1 MAKGTAAAIDA
12 CDDVTVQGKWIDALW
27 QMSFSLWVKVE
38 MECFSHML
46 GGYSQHLQDSEGGDT
61 HTHTLMKKKYWQP
74 QGFHFSY
81 PNQITQPETFTRQ
94 MYIHIITQTHTD
106 TLSSWATMPPAG

>member
-46 GGYSQHLQDSEGGDT
+46 GGYSHHLQDSEGGDT
-61 HTHTLMKKKYWQP
+61 HTHIDEEEILATSRIS
-74 QGFHFSY
+74 FF
-81 PNQITQPETFTRQ
+81 
-94 MYIHIITQTHTD
+94 
-106 TLSSWATMPPAG
+106 LS

>member
-61 HTHTLMKKKYWQP
+61 HTHIDEEEILATSRIS
-74 QGFHFSY
+74 FF
-81 PNQITQPETFTRQ
+81 
-94 MYIHIITQTHTD
+94 
-106 TLSSWATMPPAG
+106 LS